1 MVQNLNF
8 YVYYTG
14 IGDHKP
20 DHKYN
25 PVEFICLI
33 NNIADLLENFNK
45 KDSKVPI
52 LNPNYFTN
60 KDFEDLIEWTGGIIM
75 QEF

>member
-14 IGDHKP
+14 IGDNKP

-52 LNPNYFTN
+52 LNPNSFTN
-60 KDFEDLIEWTGGIIM
+60 REFEGLIEWTGSIII
-75 QEF
+75 QEY